1 MFFHLIKFAA
11 VSHPDL
17 IGIADEKWIAVV
29 IEADL
34 FFEFSR

>member
-1 MFFHLIKFAA
+1 VLFLLFEFGA
-11 VSHPDL
+11 VTNPYL
-17 IGIADEKWIAVV
+17 FGMADEKWIAVV